1 MKKCSTCKK
10 FQLLSNFYNDVRTKD
25 RLSSVCKDCHRLAYF
40 CVIVG
45 MLGMASTHSDPRFA
59 WAIFLLA
66 LANALFLYR

>member
-1 MKKCSTCKK
+1 MIEV
-10 FQLLSNFYNDVRTKD
+10 Y
-25 RLSSVCKDCHRLAYF
+25 RLAYV

-66 LANALFLYR
+66 LANALFLYRWKNERLLWSVGFII